1 MQVQTTAWLT
11 LLTPRALELNQARER
26 LANLQKTWIQTRAV
40 AQLSKAPD
48 AILEQINASL
58 ANIDAAQTPLDAQ
71 RASLLDLQS
80 RVSEEVSRC
89 GTALSQIAVAQQEE
103 VGGIFARDGL
113 PIWSSD
119 LHAHA
124 RAVVPTLIRKIAAS
138 CWADLYRYLSEP
150 SKGLL
155 GQAGLF
161 VLLLLILLAVRRQV
175 RHWTGNGQETTS
187 AMAVFERPYAAALIV
202 TMLWASSPH
211 SQTPPAARD
220 LFNILVF
227 LPMLRLLQQV
237 VDPKAVPGVFV
248 LGVLVSFDNLRQAF
262 LAGVPL
268 LEQAVLL
275 LEMFIAMAV
284 GVRSLTV
291 GLFRRESAEPWV
303 VPRLGALRV
312 GVVLVLMVVATSAV
326 AGSFGYM
333 SLARLLAS
341 SILMGFA
348 LAFGLYALFRVLS
361 GIVAFSF
368 RVWPLRLLRMVQSYR
383 DILERRTCRILLWLT
398 IGVWLSRSLDY
409 VGLLQPAISLGT
421 GIISARLEQGSVS
434 ISLGDI
440 LAFLLAIWMSY
451 LLSSFIRFILQEDV
465 YPRVHLAHGL
475 SYAISSLLHY
485 AILVL
490 GFMLAL
496 GVVGVNLTRV
506 SIMAGALGVG
516 IGFGLQNVVSNFV
529 SGLILLLERPVHV
542 GDTVELG
549 DILGEVR
556 RIGARASTVHTW
568 RGAEII
574 VPNAQLISGQVI
586 NWTLSDRLRRMDL
599 PFGVNYGAEPKRV
612 IELMES
618 VARAHPQVLQHPP
631 PRGLFTGYGD
641 SSINFELWAWT
652 NQFEQWPQIR
662 SDLAVALYDAVRQA
676 GMEFP
681 FPQRVVRLLQDGEPG
696 AAAAPSTGVPVSSQ
710 PERPSEEEGFPLRR

>member
-1 MQVQTTAWLT
+1 MLQNQQQQWQILQVQTTAWLT
-11 LLTPRALELNQARER
+11 LLTRRALELNQAQER
-26 LANLQKTWIQTRAV
+26 LANLQKTWIQTRAA

-89 GTALSQIAVAQQEE
+89 GTALSQIAVAQQKE

-211 SQTPPAARD
+211 SQTPPAVRD

-275 LEMFIAMAV
+275 LEMFIGMAV

-312 GVVLVLMVVATSAV
+312 GVVLVLMVLATSAV

-348 LAFGLYALFRVLS
+348 LALGLYALFRVLS

-383 DILERRTCRILLWLT
+383 DMLERRTCRISALVDDRCLAVTLSGLCRALT
-398 IGVWLSRSLDY
+398 AGD
-409 VGLLQPAISLGT
+409 ISGNRHHFSPPGT
-421 GIISARLEQGSVS
+421 GLGQHLPGRHPRLHPCDLDVLSAV
-434 ISLGDI
+434 
-440 LAFLLAIWMSY
+440 
-451 LLSSFIRFILQEDV
+451 
-465 YPRVHLAHGL
+465 
-475 SYAISSLLHY
+475 LLHSLHTSRRC
-485 AILVL
+485 IPSGPSGTWVVL
-490 GFMLAL
+490 RHFELAAL
-496 GVVGVNLTRV
+496 RDSGAWVHAGLRSGGSEPHPGVHHGW
-506 SIMAGALGVG
+506 SAWCW
-516 IGFGLQNVVSNFV
+516 
-529 SGLILLLERPVHV
+529 H
-542 GDTVELG
+542 
-549 DILGEVR
+549 
-556 RIGARASTVHTW
+556 
-568 RGAEII
+568 
-574 VPNAQLISGQVI
+574 
-586 NWTLSDRLRRMDL
+586 RLRS
-599 PFGVNYGAEPKRV
+599 AERGEQLCLRV
-612 IELMES
+612 DP
-618 VARAHPQVLQHPP
+618 APRA
-631 PRGLFTGYGD
+631 
-641 SSINFELWAWT
+641 
-652 NQFEQWPQIR
+652 
-662 SDLAVALYDAVRQA
+662 A
-676 GMEFP
+676 GSC
-681 FPQRVVRLLQDGEPG
+681 G
-696 AAAAPSTGVPVSSQ
+696 
-710 PERPSEEEGFPLRR
+710 